1 MRDVLLSGPD
11 PAEVVGHSAHQQQ
24 SKRARL
30 EQSSS
35 YSAQPVNSGGND
47 QAAQHQSATDTRTDR
62 GQQFNQDTAAM
73 PQQGQL
79 LHWMPVF
86 CQMGGPGGYPGVM
99 QGSPPAPWG
108 QGLPNMPLPNGVQG
122 TFPPGTGA
130 VPNLPAG
137 PWGQGIPSMVLQNG
151 AQGVLQ
157 PCVDP
162 TVVSQPV
169 AEVLSQAS
177 AVADSTPLHSA
188 QPATSQA
195 AALSTAA
202 AAAFACQQQQ
212 LSRKEPR
219 AEDTS
224 GGQSSKQTGGKVLQA
239 VAAIGN
245 RPVGIAACLPKL
257 DKQLSHRSSEDLTAR
272 AVAKLWGVNLKRY
285 AGRNS

>member
-1 MRDVLLSGPD
+1 MVC
-11 PAEVVGHSAHQQQ
+11 HSAHQQQ

-30 EQSSS
+30 EQSNS
-35 YSAQPVNSGGND
+35 YSAQPVNSGGSD
-47 QAAQHQSATDTRTDR
+47 QAAQHQSATGTRMDR
-62 GQQFNQDTAAM
+62 HQQCSQDAAAM
-73 PQQGQL
+73 QQQGQL
-79 LHWMPVF
+79 VHWMPIF

-108 QGLPNMPLPNGVQG
+108 HGLPNMPLPNGVQG

-130 VPNLPAG
+130 ARQNLPTG
-137 PWGQGIPSMVLQNG
+137 PWGQGIPNMVLPNG

-157 PCVDP
+157 PCADP
-162 TVVSQPV
+162 TVVSQPI

-177 AVADSTPLHSA
+177 AAADSTPLHSA
-188 QPATSQA
+188 EPVNSQA
-195 AALSTAA
+195 AAAVVSTASA
-202 AAAFACQQQQ
+202 AALACQQQQ
-212 LSRKEPR
+212 VSRKEPR

-239 VAAIGN
+239 VAAIGS
-245 RPVGIAACLPKL
+245 RPVGIAACLPKM

>member
-1 MRDVLLSGPD
+1 MVC
-11 PAEVVGHSAHQQQ
+11 HSAHQQQ

-30 EQSSS
+30 EQSNS
-35 YSAQPVNSGGND
+35 YSLESLNSGGND
-47 QAAQHQSATDTRTDR
+47 QAAQHQSASDTRTDT
-62 GQQFNQDTAAM
+62 GQQFNQDAAAM
-73 PQQGQL
+73 QQQGQL
-79 LHWMPVF
+79 LHWMPIF
-86 CQMGGPGGYPGVM
+86 CQMGVPGGYPGVM

-130 VPNLPAG
+130 AGQNLPAG

-157 PCVDP
+157 PCADP
-162 TVVSQPV
+162 TLVSQPT

-188 QPATSQA
+188 EPVNGQA
-195 AALSTAA
+195 AATVISTASA
-202 AAAFACQQQQ
+202 AALACQQQQ
-212 LSRKEPR
+212 FSRKEPR

-224 GGQSSKQTGGKVLQA
+224 VGQSSKQTGGKVIQA

>member
-1 MRDVLLSGPD
+1 MVC
-11 PAEVVGHSAHQQQ
+11 HNAHQQQ

-30 EQSSS
+30 EQSNS
-35 YSAQPVNSGGND
+35 YSAQPLNSGGND
-47 QAAQHQSATDTRTDR
+47 QAAQHQPATDTRTDR
-62 GQQFNQDTAAM
+62 GQQFNQDAAAM
-73 PQQGQL
+73 QQQGQL
-79 LHWMPVF
+79 LHWMPFF

-122 TFPPGTGA
+122 AFPPGTGA
-130 VPNLPAG
+130 VGQNLPAG
-137 PWGQGIPSMVLQNG
+137 PWGQGIPNMVLPNG
-151 AQGVLQ
+151 PQGVLQ
-157 PCVDP
+157 PCADP
-162 TVVSQPV
+162 TVVFQPI

-177 AVADSTPLHSA
+177 AAADSTPLHSA

-195 AALSTAA
+195 AAAMVSTASA
-202 AAAFACQQQQ
+202 AALACQQQQ
-212 LSRKEPR
+212 LSKKEPR
-219 AEDTS
+219 AEDT
-224 GGQSSKQTGGKVLQA
+224 GGSQSSKQTGSKVLQA

-245 RPVGIAACLPKL
+245 RPMGIAACLPKM

>member
-1 MRDVLLSGPD
+1 MVCQ
-11 PAEVVGHSAHQQQ
+11 SAHQQQ
-24 SKRARL
+24 TKRARL
-30 EQSSS
+30 EQSNS
-35 YSAQPVNSGGND
+35 YSAEPLKVGGND
-47 QAAQHQSATDTRTDR
+47 PEAQHQFVTDTRIDR

-73 PQQGQL
+73 QQQGQL

-108 QGLPNMPLPNGVQG
+108 QALRNMTLPNGVQG

-130 VPNLPAG
+130 VANLPAG

-151 AQGVLQ
+151 AQEVLQ
-157 PCVDP
+157 PCADP
-162 TVVSQPV
+162 TMASQPIAEVVSEGI
-169 AEVLSQAS
+169 AA
-177 AVADSTPLHSA
+177 ADTTPLLSA
-188 QPATSQA
+188 QPVNSQA
-195 AALSTAA
+195 AAALVWTASAA
-202 AAAFACQQQQ
+202 ALACQQQQ

-224 GGQSSKQTGGKVLQA
+224 GGQNSKQTGGKVLQA
-239 VAAIGN
+239 VAAIGS

-285 AGRNS
+285 AGCNS